1 MRETDR
7 TLFPKQ
13 PVCHRSAVALFC
25 KHSSG
30 LLQCAAVTQPAG
42 HPGPQTD
49 KPEEISVPCQPTAS
63 ADGTDAFSLLPADS
77 HSLIFHTKL
86 RTAGLLILFYLS
98 FWHLLLRPIKFDMC
112 GF

>member
-13 PVCHRSAVALFC
+13 SVCHRSAVALFC
-25 KHSSG
+25 KHSSD
-30 LLQCAAVTQPAG
+30 LLQCAAVTQLAG

-63 ADGTDAFSLLPADS
+63 ADGTEAFSLLPADS
-77 HSLIFHTKL
+77 RSLIFHTKL
-86 RTAGLLILFYLS
+86 
-98 FWHLLLRPIKFDMC
+98 
-112 GF
+112 